1 VLRTDL
7 SGDPSFRDLLHR
19 VRETDLAAYAHA
31 DVPFE
36 HLVDAL
42 APDRSLSRHPLFQV
56 MLAYENRQAGEIG
69 LPGLTTTTVPAFGR
83 SAKFDLT
90 FTLAE
95 RDGADGIE
103 GVLEYAEDL
112 FEPATAQ
119 ALADRLVRLL
129 TEAVAAPTT
138 PLHRLEI
145 LSPAE
150 RTALLGRPEDTAV
163 PHGEADTTLPGL
175 FAAVAAAHPGAP
187 ALAGPDLATGD
198 RTELDYR
205 QLDTAA
211 NALAHDLIAHGVRQQ
226 DRVAVMLP
234 RTVEAV
240 VALLAVAKTGAV
252 YLPVDPD
259 YPAERIAHMLT
270 DAAPALVLT
279 APGTPASDGV
289 PRLEADGSLLA
300 RSADDPGLWRTQR
313 PDAAAY
319 IIYTS
324 GSTGRPKGVAVTHTG
339 LPALARTLSDAF
351 GAGPGDR
358 VLQFASL
365 SFDTSVWEIVMA
377 LFSGAALEIV
387 PADRRLG
394 EPLAAFLAEH
404 RVTHLTVPP
413 AVLAALPEDA
423 VTPGTTLIVA
433 GEACTPALVRAWA
446 PRTRMFNSYGP
457 TETTVDATLWR
468 CDPGRLRAED
478 TSPVPVGT
486 AVAETAALVLDA
498 ALRPVPPGTP
508 GELYVAGSGLARGYL
523 GRPGLTAT
531 RFVAA
536 PYGPPG
542 TRMYRTGDLARR
554 RADGELEY
562 LGRADH
568 QVKLRGFRIELG
580 EIESALTALDGVRQ
594 AAAVLREDR
603 PGNRLLAAYAV
614 ARPGADLDADRLRTE
629 LARTLPDY
637 AVPATLTLL
646 PALPLGPTGKVDRAA
661 LPAPVAASA
670 DDTPLTGAAATLA
683 DLFSDVL
690 RLDGPPGGDD
700 SFFALGGD
708 SISSIQ
714 LVSRARKSGLALSA
728 RQIFEH
734 PTPRA
739 LADVVAPHADTE
751 PVPGSGVEQAAAP
764 ALFTPLMHWLRR
776 NPDHWAGF
784 HQSMLVTV
792 EPTLSEDRLRTALGH
807 LLATHDLLRA
817 RVTTDHSDG
826 RPRLTPSDAAPDPAT
841 LLTVVP
847 VDGDDTE
854 LRRAV
859 ETQSRARAAELD
871 PSQGVLV

>member
-1 VLRTDL
+1 ARTGAGRDIVIGTPVAGRHDTALDELVGFFVNNLVLRTDL

-42 APDRSLSRHPLFQV
+42 APHRSLARHPLFQV

-69 LPGLTTTTVPAFGR
+69 LPGLTTTTVPAYGR

-112 FEPATAQ
+112 FEPVGAQ

-129 TEAVAAPTT
+129 TEAVTAPAT

-145 LSPAE
+145 LGPAE
-150 RTALLGRPEDTAV
+150 RTALLGRPEDVGV
-163 PHGEADTTLPGL
+163 PHGDASTTLPGL
-175 FAAVAAAHPGAP
+175 FAAVAAAHPDAP
-187 ALAGPDLATGD
+187 ALAGPDLATGE

-205 QLDTAA
+205 GLEAAA
-211 NALAHDLIAHGVRQQ
+211 NALARDLVEHGVRPQ

-259 YPAERIAHMLT
+259 YPPDRIAHMLT
-270 DAAPALVLT
+270 DAAPTLVLT
-279 APGTPASDGV
+279 APGTLAFDGA
-289 PRLEADGSLLA
+289 PRLEIDGTPPTGP
-300 RSADDPGLWRTQR
+300 ADDPGLWRTQR
-313 PDAAAY
+313 PDTAAY

-339 LPALARTLSDAF
+339 LPALARTLADAF
-351 GAGPGDR
+351 DAGPGDR

-394 EPLAAFLAEH
+394 EPLADFLAEH

-423 VTPGTTLIVA
+423 VAPGTTLIVA

-446 PRTRMFNSYGP
+446 GRTRMFNSYGP

-468 CDPGRLRAED
+468 CDPDRLRAD
-478 TSPVPVGT
+478 DNSPVPVGT
-486 AVAETAALVLDA
+486 AVAGTAALVLDA

-536 PYGPPG
+536 PFGPPG

-568 QVKLRGFRIELG
+568 QVKLRGFRIEPG
-580 EIESALTALDGVRQ
+580 EIESALTALPGVRQ

-603 PGNRLLAAYAV
+603 PGTRMLAGYAV
-614 ARPGADLDADRLRTE
+614 ARPGADLDPDRLRTA

-637 AVPATLTLL
+637 AVPATLT
-646 PALPLGPTGKVDRAA
+646 
-661 LPAPVAASA
+661 
-670 DDTPLTGAAATLA
+670 
-683 DLFSDVL
+683 
-690 RLDGPPGGDD
+690 
-700 SFFALGGD
+700 
-708 SISSIQ
+708 
-714 LVSRARKSGLALSA
+714 
-728 RQIFEH
+728 
-734 PTPRA
+734 
-739 LADVVAPHADTE
+739 
-751 PVPGSGVEQAAAP
+751 
-764 ALFTPLMHWLRR
+764 
-776 NPDHWAGF
+776 
-784 HQSMLVTV
+784 
-792 EPTLSEDRLRTALGH
+792 
-807 LLATHDLLRA
+807 
-817 RVTTDHSDG
+817 
-826 RPRLTPSDAAPDPAT
+826 
-841 LLTVVP
+841 
-847 VDGDDTE
+847 
-854 LRRAV
+854 
-859 ETQSRARAAELD
+859 
-871 PSQGVLV
+871 